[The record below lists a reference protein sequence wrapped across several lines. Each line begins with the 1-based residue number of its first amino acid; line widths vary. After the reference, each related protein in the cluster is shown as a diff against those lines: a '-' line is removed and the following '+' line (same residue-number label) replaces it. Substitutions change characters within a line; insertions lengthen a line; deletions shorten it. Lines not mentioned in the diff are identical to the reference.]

1 MLVSIISL
9 FLTVSLTEGQLL
21 GLGGLPGQRT
31 PRAGSVWP
39 PYPGAGQGY
48 WAKQAG
54 YYPGY
59 QQSLKQ
65 QNKPIPLQVKPNLN
79 QVKPILP
86 QENHILP
93 EINPSLPQVKPIQP
107 PTQTSLSQVPGV
119 PSNPVVDI
127 THNLLTSSSVTQSPP
142 TSSPPIYRPPI
153 YSPGIQTTPTYSPA
167 PTYSPPT
174 EDSIAL
180 RRQQLAMMM
189 SQYLTGS
196 NSVPQ
201 LTNTVDQPTLQSGQT
216 QPTLYRF
223 HTRDGS
229 LTPVYSVP

>member
-1 MLVSIISL
+1 MLVSLISL
-9 FLTVSLTEGQLL
+9 SLTLSLTEGQLL

-31 PRAGSVWP
+31 PRTGSVWP

-54 YYPGY
+54 YYPGH
-59 QQSLKQ
+59 QQSLIQ
-65 QNKPIPLQVKPNLN
+65 HNKPNPLQVKPSLN

-93 EINPSLPQVKPIQP
+93 EMNPSLPQVKSIQP
-107 PTQTSLSQVPGV
+107 PTQTSLSQVPAV
-119 PSNPVVDI
+119 PSNPIVDI
-127 THNLLTSSSVTQSPP
+127 THNLLTSNSVTESPP
-142 TSSPPIYRPPI
+142 ASSSPPIYRPPV

-167 PTYSPPT
+167 STYSSPT

-189 SQYLTGS
+189 SQYLTGT

-201 LTNTVDQPTLQSGQT
+201 LTNTVD

-229 LTPVYSVP
+229 LTPVYTVP